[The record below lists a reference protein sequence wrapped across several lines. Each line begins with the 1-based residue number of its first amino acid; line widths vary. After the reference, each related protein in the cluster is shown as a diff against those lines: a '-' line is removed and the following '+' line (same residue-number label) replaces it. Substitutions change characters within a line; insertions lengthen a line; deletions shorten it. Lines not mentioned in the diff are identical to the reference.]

1 MAKAR
6 TGKPTAA
13 EKAKAAADAKQ
24 VIARNK
30 RARYDYSIGAS
41 YEAGL
46 ALTGT
51 EVKALRMG
59 RASLADA
66 WVELDRYGEAW
77 IHGMNIPVYAM
88 GTWTNHAPTRKR
100 RLLLHKEEIRK
111 LSQRVQAKGYTV
123 VPLELYF
130 IRGRAKVE
138 IALAQGKQEWDKR
151 ETIRRREADREAQRA
166 MAAARLDVPSSAAS
180 EIEVDRSCTLCTS
193 GKKHGKPRIAGVNF
207 NMSQVN
213 PLVVGAFSRN
223 SSAVLGVDVET
234 LDARLFSGFARLALS
249 NEERTFYE
257 RVAQERPAPVL
268 HLLSVAL
275 WTAKEAVLKATGHG
289 LSVVPSLVRVQITD
303 ELLDALELAMNEE
316 VPGDLLDSDIPEPTA
331 LRVLTQDS
339 LTARATFSAPTPQGG
354 GEAIERSF
362 SLQWIPVALP
372 DVENPEHAQKMLIA
386 LAVENP
392 TGGEPVGEY
401 GGEPTQVEAQL
412 LPVATPLE
420 LKRLLTD

>member
-1 MAKAR
+1 MSYSATETPSAQHQEH
-6 TGKPTAA
+6 PTASPSERVQIFA
-13 EKAKAAADAKQ
+13 LPT
-24 VIARNK
+24 RTMYGSL
-30 RARYDYSIGAS
+30 RFSWLS
-41 YEAGL
+41 YLGL
-46 ALTGT
+46 AEQQHAAQLPTST
-51 EVKALRMG
+51 AAVSYLSTQALM
-59 RASLADA
+59 
-66 WVELDRYGEAW
+66 
-77 IHGMNIPVYAM
+77 
-88 GTWTNHAPTRKR
+88 
-100 RLLLHKEEIRK
+100 
-111 LSQRVQAKGYTV
+111 
-123 VPLELYF
+123 
-130 IRGRAKVE
+130 
-138 IALAQGKQEWDKR
+138 
-151 ETIRRREADREAQRA
+151 RA

-193 GKKHGKPRIAGVNF
+193 DKKHGKPRIAGVNF

-249 NEERTFYE
+249 NEERSFYE
-257 RVAQERPAPVL
+257 RAAQERPAPVL

-289 LSVVPSLVRVQITD
+289 LSVVPSLVRVQLTD
-303 ELLDALELAMNEE
+303 ELLDALELAMNDEPLGE
-316 VPGDLLDSDIPEPTA
+316 SAGDETLGGNASEPTA

-339 LTARATFSAPTPQGG
+339 LTTRATFSAPATQGG

-362 SLQWIPVALP
+362 SLQWVPVALP
-372 DVENPEHAQKMLIA
+372 DTENPEHAQKMLIA

-392 TGGEPVGEY
+392 AQSEPAQGEPA
-401 GGEPTQVEAQL
+401 QVEAQL

>member
-1 MAKAR
+1 MSYSAPETPSAQRPERPTVRPSERVQIFALPTR
-6 TGKPTAA
+6 TMYGSLRFSWLSYLGLAEQQHAAQLPTSTAA
-13 EKAKAAADAKQ
+13 
-24 VIARNK
+24 V
-30 RARYDYSIGAS
+30 S
-41 YEAGL
+41 YL
-46 ALTGT
+46 STQAL
-51 EVKALRMG
+51 M
-59 RASLADA
+59 
-66 WVELDRYGEAW
+66 
-77 IHGMNIPVYAM
+77 
-88 GTWTNHAPTRKR
+88 
-100 RLLLHKEEIRK
+100 
-111 LSQRVQAKGYTV
+111 
-123 VPLELYF
+123 
-130 IRGRAKVE
+130 
-138 IALAQGKQEWDKR
+138 
-151 ETIRRREADREAQRA
+151 RA

-180 EIEVDRSCTLCTS
+180 EIEVNRSCALCTS

-223 SSAVLGVDVET
+223 PSAVLGVDVET

-289 LSVVPSLVRVQITD
+289 LSVVPSLVRVQLTD

-316 VPGDLLDSDIPEPTA
+316 VPGDLLDGNTPDPTA

-339 LTARATFSAPTPQGG
+339 LTAQATFSAPAAQGG
-354 GEAIERSF
+354 GDQGGEAAERSF
-362 SLQWIPVALP
+362 SLQWVPVALP
-372 DVENPEHAQKMLIA
+372 DAENPEHAQKMLIA

-392 TGGEPVGEY
+392 AHSEPAQGEPA
-401 GGEPTQVEAQL
+401 QVQTQL

>member
-1 MAKAR
+1 MPGGYTKPMSYSAPETPSVQR
-6 TGKPTAA
+6 PEHPTARPSECVQIFA
-13 EKAKAAADAKQ
+13 LPT
-24 VIARNK
+24 RTMYGSL
-30 RARYDYSIGAS
+30 RFSWLS
-41 YEAGL
+41 YLGL
-46 ALTGT
+46 AEQQHAAQLPTST
-51 EVKALRMG
+51 AAVSYLSTQALM
-59 RASLADA
+59 
-66 WVELDRYGEAW
+66 
-77 IHGMNIPVYAM
+77 
-88 GTWTNHAPTRKR
+88 
-100 RLLLHKEEIRK
+100 
-111 LSQRVQAKGYTV
+111 
-123 VPLELYF
+123 
-130 IRGRAKVE
+130 
-138 IALAQGKQEWDKR
+138 
-151 ETIRRREADREAQRA
+151 RA

-249 NEERTFYE
+249 NEERAFYK

-289 LSVVPSLVRVQITD
+289 LSVVPSLVRVQLTD
-303 ELLDALELAMNEE
+303 GLLDALELAMNEE
-316 VPGDLLDSDIPEPTA
+316 VPGDLLGSDAPEPTA

-339 LTARATFSAPTPQGG
+339 LTAQAAFSAPHVGNQGDDQD

-362 SLQWIPVALP
+362 SLQWVPVALP
-372 DVENPEHAQKMLIA
+372 DAENPEHAQKMLIA

-392 TGGEPVGEY
+392 AEGEPA
-401 GGEPTQVEAQL
+401 QVEAQL

>member
-1 MAKAR
+1 MPGGYTKPMSYSAPETPSAQHPER
-6 TGKPTAA
+6 PTARPSERVQIFA
-13 EKAKAAADAKQ
+13 LPT
-24 VIARNK
+24 RTMYGSL
-30 RARYDYSIGAS
+30 RFSWLS
-41 YEAGL
+41 YLGL
-46 ALTGT
+46 AEQQHAAQLPTST
-51 EVKALRMG
+51 AAVSYLSTQALM
-59 RASLADA
+59 
-66 WVELDRYGEAW
+66 
-77 IHGMNIPVYAM
+77 
-88 GTWTNHAPTRKR
+88 
-100 RLLLHKEEIRK
+100 
-111 LSQRVQAKGYTV
+111 
-123 VPLELYF
+123 
-130 IRGRAKVE
+130 
-138 IALAQGKQEWDKR
+138 
-151 ETIRRREADREAQRA
+151 RA

-223 SSAVLGVDVET
+223 ASAVLGVDVET

-249 NEERTFYE
+249 NEERAFYE

-289 LSVVPSLVRVQITD
+289 LSVVPSLVRVQLTD
-303 ELLDALELAMNEE
+303 ELLDTLELAMNEE
-316 VPGDLLDSDIPEPTA
+316 VPGELLDGNVPEPTA

-339 LTARATFSAPTPQGG
+339 LTSQATFSAPQN
-354 GEAIERSF
+354 GEAVERSF
-362 SLQWIPVALP
+362 SLQWVPVALP
-372 DVENPEHAQKMLIA
+372 DAENPEHAQKMLIA

-392 TGGEPVGEY
+392 AGGEY
-401 GGEPTQVEAQL
+401 GGEPAQVEVQL

>member
-1 MAKAR
+1 MSYSAPETPSAQHPERPRPSERVQIFALPTR
-6 TGKPTAA
+6 TMYGSLRFSWLSYLGLAEQQHAAQLPTSTAA
-13 EKAKAAADAKQ
+13 
-24 VIARNK
+24 V
-30 RARYDYSIGAS
+30 S
-41 YEAGL
+41 YL
-46 ALTGT
+46 STQAL
-51 EVKALRMG
+51 M
-59 RASLADA
+59 
-66 WVELDRYGEAW
+66 
-77 IHGMNIPVYAM
+77 
-88 GTWTNHAPTRKR
+88 
-100 RLLLHKEEIRK
+100 
-111 LSQRVQAKGYTV
+111 
-123 VPLELYF
+123 
-130 IRGRAKVE
+130 
-138 IALAQGKQEWDKR
+138 
-151 ETIRRREADREAQRA
+151 RA

-223 SSAVLGVDVET
+223 PSAVLGVDVET

-289 LSVVPSLVRVQITD
+289 LSVVPSLVRVQLTD
-303 ELLDALELAMNEE
+303 DLLDALELALNEE
-316 VPGDLLDSDIPEPTA
+316 VPGDLLDSATPDPTA

-339 LTARATFSAPTPQGG
+339 LTTRATFSAPAPQGGNQG

-362 SLQWIPVALP
+362 SVQWVPVALP
-372 DVENPEHAQKMLIA
+372 DAENPEHAQKMLIA
-386 LAVENP
+386 LAVETP
-392 TGGEPVGEY
+392 AQSEPAQGESAQGEPV
-401 GGEPTQVEAQL
+401 QVEAQL

>member
-1 MAKAR
+1 MQIFALPTR
-6 TGKPTAA
+6 TMYGSLRFSWLSYLGLAEQQHAAQLPTSTAA
-13 EKAKAAADAKQ
+13 
-24 VIARNK
+24 V
-30 RARYDYSIGAS
+30 S
-41 YEAGL
+41 YL
-46 ALTGT
+46 STQAL
-51 EVKALRMG
+51 M
-59 RASLADA
+59 
-66 WVELDRYGEAW
+66 
-77 IHGMNIPVYAM
+77 
-88 GTWTNHAPTRKR
+88 
-100 RLLLHKEEIRK
+100 
-111 LSQRVQAKGYTV
+111 
-123 VPLELYF
+123 
-130 IRGRAKVE
+130 
-138 IALAQGKQEWDKR
+138 
-151 ETIRRREADREAQRA
+151 RA

-249 NEERTFYE
+249 DEERSFYE
-257 RVAQERPAPVL
+257 RVAQERPAPAL
-268 HLLSVAL
+268 RLLSLAL

-289 LSVVPSLVRVQITD
+289 LSVVPSLVRVQLTE

-316 VPGDLLDSDIPEPTA
+316 VPGDFLDSDAPEPTA

-354 GEAIERSF
+354 GDQGGEAAERSF
-362 SLQWIPVALP
+362 SLQWVPMALP
-372 DVENPEHAQKMLIA
+372 DAENPEHAQKMLIA
-386 LAVENP
+386 LALENP
-392 TGGEPVGEY
+392 AEGDPA
-401 GGEPTQVEAQL
+401 QVEVEL

>member
-1 MAKAR
+1 MPGGYTKPMSYSAPETPSAQHPERPRPSERVQIFALPTR
-6 TGKPTAA
+6 TMYGSLRFSWLSYLGLAEQQHAAQLPTSTAA
-13 EKAKAAADAKQ
+13 
-24 VIARNK
+24 V
-30 RARYDYSIGAS
+30 S
-41 YEAGL
+41 YL
-46 ALTGT
+46 STQAL
-51 EVKALRMG
+51 M
-59 RASLADA
+59 
-66 WVELDRYGEAW
+66 
-77 IHGMNIPVYAM
+77 
-88 GTWTNHAPTRKR
+88 
-100 RLLLHKEEIRK
+100 
-111 LSQRVQAKGYTV
+111 
-123 VPLELYF
+123 
-130 IRGRAKVE
+130 
-138 IALAQGKQEWDKR
+138 
-151 ETIRRREADREAQRA
+151 RA

-289 LSVVPSLVRVQITD
+289 LSVVPSLVRVQLTD
-303 ELLDALELAMNEE
+303 ALLDALELAMNEE
-316 VPGDLLDSDIPEPTA
+316 VPGDLLSSNAPEPTA

-339 LTARATFSAPTPQGG
+339 LTAQATFSAPAAQG

-362 SLQWIPVALP
+362 SLQWVPVALP
-372 DVENPEHAQKMLIA
+372 DTENPEQAQKMLIA

-392 TGGEPVGEY
+392 AQSKPAQGEPV
-401 GGEPTQVEAQL
+401 QVEAQL

>member
-1 MAKAR
+1 MMSVMTLPHRRRGCVAHGRSCGQPQAASDTLIAVMPGGYTKPMSYSAPETPSAQR
-6 TGKPTAA
+6 PEHPTARPSERVQIFA
-13 EKAKAAADAKQ
+13 LPT
-24 VIARNK
+24 RTMYGSL
-30 RARYDYSIGAS
+30 RFSWLS
-41 YEAGL
+41 YLGL
-46 ALTGT
+46 AEQQHAAQLPTST
-51 EVKALRMG
+51 AAVSYLSTQALM
-59 RASLADA
+59 
-66 WVELDRYGEAW
+66 
-77 IHGMNIPVYAM
+77 
-88 GTWTNHAPTRKR
+88 
-100 RLLLHKEEIRK
+100 
-111 LSQRVQAKGYTV
+111 
-123 VPLELYF
+123 
-130 IRGRAKVE
+130 
-138 IALAQGKQEWDKR
+138 
-151 ETIRRREADREAQRA
+151 RA

-223 SSAVLGVDVET
+223 PSAVLGVDVET

-249 NEERTFYE
+249 NEERAFYE

-289 LSVVPSLVRVQITD
+289 LSVVPSLVRVQFS
-303 ELLDALELAMNEE
+303 EQLLDAFELAMTEE
-316 VPGDLLDSDIPEPTA
+316 PLGEIADDEALSGGTSHTPDPTA

-339 LTARATFSAPTPQGG
+339 LTTRAAFNAPAAQG

-362 SLQWIPVALP
+362 SLQWVPVALP
-372 DVENPEHAQKMLIA
+372 DTENPEHAQKMLIA

-392 TGGEPVGEY
+392 AEGEPAQLE
-401 GGEPTQVEAQL
+401 VEL

>member
-1 MAKAR
+1 MPGGYTKPMSYSAPETPSAQR
-6 TGKPTAA
+6 PERPTARPSERMQIFA
-13 EKAKAAADAKQ
+13 LPT
-24 VIARNK
+24 RTMYGSL
-30 RARYDYSIGAS
+30 RFSWLS
-41 YEAGL
+41 YLGL
-46 ALTGT
+46 AEQQHAAQLPTST
-51 EVKALRMG
+51 AAVSYLSTQALM
-59 RASLADA
+59 
-66 WVELDRYGEAW
+66 
-77 IHGMNIPVYAM
+77 
-88 GTWTNHAPTRKR
+88 
-100 RLLLHKEEIRK
+100 
-111 LSQRVQAKGYTV
+111 
-123 VPLELYF
+123 
-130 IRGRAKVE
+130 
-138 IALAQGKQEWDKR
+138 
-151 ETIRRREADREAQRA
+151 RA

-249 NEERTFYE
+249 NEERAFYE

-289 LSVVPSLVRVQITD
+289 LSVVPSLVRVQLTD
-303 ELLDALELAMNEE
+303 DLLDALELAMNEE
-316 VPGDLLDSDIPEPTA
+316 APSDLLDGGTPEPTA

-354 GEAIERSF
+354 NQGGEAIERSF
-362 SLQWIPVALP
+362 SVQWVPVALP
-372 DVENPEHAQKMLIA
+372 DAENPEHAQKMLIA
-386 LAVENP
+386 LAVETP
-392 TGGEPVGEY
+392 AQSEPAQGESAQGEPV
-401 GGEPTQVEAQL
+401 QVEAQL

>member
-1 MAKAR
+1 MSYSAPETPSAQR
-6 TGKPTAA
+6 PEHPTARPSERVQIFA
-13 EKAKAAADAKQ
+13 LPT
-24 VIARNK
+24 RTMYGSL
-30 RARYDYSIGAS
+30 RFSWLS
-41 YEAGL
+41 YLGL
-46 ALTGT
+46 AEQQHAAQLPTST
-51 EVKALRMG
+51 AAVSYLSTQALM
-59 RASLADA
+59 
-66 WVELDRYGEAW
+66 
-77 IHGMNIPVYAM
+77 
-88 GTWTNHAPTRKR
+88 
-100 RLLLHKEEIRK
+100 
-111 LSQRVQAKGYTV
+111 
-123 VPLELYF
+123 
-130 IRGRAKVE
+130 
-138 IALAQGKQEWDKR
+138 
-151 ETIRRREADREAQRA
+151 RA

-223 SSAVLGVDVET
+223 CSTVLGVDVET

-289 LSVVPSLVRVQITD
+289 LSVVPSLVRVQLT
-303 ELLDALELAMNEE
+303 EALLDALELAMNEE
-316 VPGDLLDSDIPEPTA
+316 APGDLLDSNAPEPTA

-339 LTARATFSAPTPQGG
+339 LTTHATFSVPHVGNQGG
-354 GEAIERSF
+354 AQSSEAIERSF
-362 SLQWIPVALP
+362 SLQWVPVALP
-372 DVENPEHAQKMLIA
+372 DAENPEHSQKMLIA

-392 TGGEPVGEY
+392 SEGDPAQLE
-401 GGEPTQVEAQL
+401 VEL

>member
-1 MAKAR
+1 MSYSAPETPSAQRPERPSAR
-6 TGKPTAA
+6 PSERVQIFALPTRTMYGSLRFSWLSYLGLAEQQHAAQLPTSTAA
-13 EKAKAAADAKQ
+13 
-24 VIARNK
+24 V
-30 RARYDYSIGAS
+30 S
-41 YEAGL
+41 YL
-46 ALTGT
+46 STQAL
-51 EVKALRMG
+51 M
-59 RASLADA
+59 
-66 WVELDRYGEAW
+66 
-77 IHGMNIPVYAM
+77 
-88 GTWTNHAPTRKR
+88 
-100 RLLLHKEEIRK
+100 
-111 LSQRVQAKGYTV
+111 
-123 VPLELYF
+123 
-130 IRGRAKVE
+130 
-138 IALAQGKQEWDKR
+138 
-151 ETIRRREADREAQRA
+151 RA

-223 SSAVLGVDVET
+223 ASAVLGVDVET

-268 HLLSVAL
+268 HLLSVVL
-275 WTAKEAVLKATGHG
+275 WTAKEAVLKATSHG

-316 VPGDLLDSDIPEPTA
+316 VPGDLLDSDIPEPTT
-331 LRVLTQDS
+331 LRVLSQDR
-339 LTARATFSAPTPQGG
+339 LATRATFSAPQN
-354 GEAIERSF
+354 GEAVERSF
-362 SLQWIPVALP
+362 RLQWIPVALP
-372 DVENPEHAQKMLIA
+372 DAENPEHAQKMLIA

-392 TGGEPVGEY
+392 AGGEPEGEY
-401 GGEPTQVEAQL
+401 GGEPAQVEAQL

>member
-1 MAKAR
+1 MPGGYTKPMSYSAPETPSAQR
-6 TGKPTAA
+6 PERPTARPSERVQIFA
-13 EKAKAAADAKQ
+13 LPT
-24 VIARNK
+24 RTMYGSL
-30 RARYDYSIGAS
+30 RFSWLS
-41 YEAGL
+41 YLGL
-46 ALTGT
+46 AEQQHAAQLPTST
-51 EVKALRMG
+51 AAVSYLSTQALM
-59 RASLADA
+59 
-66 WVELDRYGEAW
+66 
-77 IHGMNIPVYAM
+77 
-88 GTWTNHAPTRKR
+88 
-100 RLLLHKEEIRK
+100 
-111 LSQRVQAKGYTV
+111 
-123 VPLELYF
+123 
-130 IRGRAKVE
+130 
-138 IALAQGKQEWDKR
+138 
-151 ETIRRREADREAQRA
+151 RA

-193 GKKHGKPRIAGVNF
+193 GKKHGKPRIAGMNF

-249 NEERTFYE
+249 DEERTFYE

-289 LSVVPSLVRVQITD
+289 LSVVPSLVRVQLTE

-316 VPGDLLDSDIPEPTA
+316 VPGDFLDSDAPEPTA

-339 LTARATFSAPTPQGG
+339 LTAQATFSVPHVGNQGG
-354 GEAIERSF
+354 GEAAERSF
-362 SLQWIPVALP
+362 SLQWVPVALP
-372 DVENPEHAQKMLIA
+372 DAENPEHSQKMLIA

-392 TGGEPVGEY
+392 AEGEPA
-401 GGEPTQVEAQL
+401 QVEAQL

>member
-1 MAKAR
+1 MSYSAPETPSAQR
-6 TGKPTAA
+6 PERPTARPSERVQIFA
-13 EKAKAAADAKQ
+13 LPT
-24 VIARNK
+24 RTMYGSL
-30 RARYDYSIGAS
+30 RFSWLS
-41 YEAGL
+41 YLGL
-46 ALTGT
+46 AEQQHAAQLPTST
-51 EVKALRMG
+51 AAVSYLSTQALM
-59 RASLADA
+59 
-66 WVELDRYGEAW
+66 
-77 IHGMNIPVYAM
+77 
-88 GTWTNHAPTRKR
+88 
-100 RLLLHKEEIRK
+100 
-111 LSQRVQAKGYTV
+111 
-123 VPLELYF
+123 
-130 IRGRAKVE
+130 
-138 IALAQGKQEWDKR
+138 
-151 ETIRRREADREAQRA
+151 RA

-223 SSAVLGVDVET
+223 ASAVLGVDVET

-316 VPGDLLDSDIPEPTA
+316 VPGDLLDIPEPTA
-331 LRVLTQDS
+331 LRVLTQDR
-339 LTARATFSAPTPQGG
+339 LAAHATFSAPLGSGQSGNQG
-354 GEAIERSF
+354 GEAIDRSF
-362 SLQWIPVALP
+362 SLQWVPVALP
-372 DVENPEHAQKMLIA
+372 DAENPEHAQKMLIA

-392 TGGEPVGEY
+392 AGGEPA
-401 GGEPTQVEAQL
+401 QVEAQL

>member
-1 MAKAR
+1 MPGGYTKPMSYSAPETPSAQR
-6 TGKPTAA
+6 PEHPTARPSERVQIFA
-13 EKAKAAADAKQ
+13 LPT
-24 VIARNK
+24 RTMYGSL
-30 RARYDYSIGAS
+30 RFSWLS
-41 YEAGL
+41 YLGL
-46 ALTGT
+46 AEQQHAAQLPTST
-51 EVKALRMG
+51 AAVSYLSTQALM
-59 RASLADA
+59 
-66 WVELDRYGEAW
+66 
-77 IHGMNIPVYAM
+77 
-88 GTWTNHAPTRKR
+88 
-100 RLLLHKEEIRK
+100 
-111 LSQRVQAKGYTV
+111 
-123 VPLELYF
+123 
-130 IRGRAKVE
+130 
-138 IALAQGKQEWDKR
+138 
-151 ETIRRREADREAQRA
+151 RA

-223 SSAVLGVDVET
+223 PSAVLGVDVET

-249 NEERTFYE
+249 NEERAFYE

-289 LSVVPSLVRVQITD
+289 LSVVPSLVRVQLTD
-303 ELLDALELAMNEE
+303 DLLDALELAMNDEPLGE
-316 VPGDLLDSDIPEPTA
+316 SAGDETLGGDAPDPTA

-339 LTARATFSAPTPQGG
+339 LIARATFSAPTPQGG
-354 GEAIERSF
+354 GDAIERSF
-362 SLQWIPVALP
+362 SLQWVPVALP
-372 DVENPEHAQKMLIA
+372 DTENPEQAQKMLIA

-392 TGGEPVGEY
+392 AQSEPAQGEPA
-401 GGEPTQVEAQL
+401 QVDAEL

>member
-1 MAKAR
+1 MPGGYTKPMSYSAPETPSAQR
-6 TGKPTAA
+6 PERPTARPSERVQIFA
-13 EKAKAAADAKQ
+13 LPT
-24 VIARNK
+24 RTMYGSL
-30 RARYDYSIGAS
+30 RFSWLS
-41 YEAGL
+41 YLGL
-46 ALTGT
+46 AEQQHAAQLPTST
-51 EVKALRMG
+51 AAVSYLSTQALM
-59 RASLADA
+59 
-66 WVELDRYGEAW
+66 
-77 IHGMNIPVYAM
+77 
-88 GTWTNHAPTRKR
+88 
-100 RLLLHKEEIRK
+100 
-111 LSQRVQAKGYTV
+111 
-123 VPLELYF
+123 
-130 IRGRAKVE
+130 
-138 IALAQGKQEWDKR
+138 
-151 ETIRRREADREAQRA
+151 RA

-180 EIEVDRSCTLCTS
+180 KIEVDRSCTLCTS

-223 SSAVLGVDVET
+223 PSAVLGVDVET

-249 NEERTFYE
+249 DEERTFYE

-289 LSVVPSLVRVQITD
+289 LSVVPSLVRVQFS
-303 ELLDALELAMNEE
+303 EQLLDALELAMTEE
-316 VPGDLLDSDIPEPTA
+316 PLGEIADDEALSGGTSHTPDPTA

-339 LTARATFSAPTPQGG
+339 LTTRAAFNAPATQGGNQG

-362 SLQWIPVALP
+362 SLQWVPVALP
-372 DVENPEHAQKMLIA
+372 DTENPEQAQKMLIA

-392 TGGEPVGEY
+392 AQSKPAQGEPV
-401 GGEPTQVEAQL
+401 QVEAQL

>member
-1 MAKAR
+1 MPGGYTKPMSYSAPETPSAQRPERPTAR
-6 TGKPTAA
+6 PSERVQIFALPTRTMYGSLRFSWLSYLGLAEQQHAAQLPTPTAA
-13 EKAKAAADAKQ
+13 
-24 VIARNK
+24 V
-30 RARYDYSIGAS
+30 S
-41 YEAGL
+41 YL
-46 ALTGT
+46 STQAL
-51 EVKALRMG
+51 M
-59 RASLADA
+59 
-66 WVELDRYGEAW
+66 
-77 IHGMNIPVYAM
+77 
-88 GTWTNHAPTRKR
+88 
-100 RLLLHKEEIRK
+100 
-111 LSQRVQAKGYTV
+111 
-123 VPLELYF
+123 
-130 IRGRAKVE
+130 
-138 IALAQGKQEWDKR
+138 
-151 ETIRRREADREAQRA
+151 RA

-223 SSAVLGVDVET
+223 CSAVLGVDVET

-249 NEERTFYE
+249 DEERTFYE

-289 LSVVPSLVRVQITD
+289 LSVVPSLVRVQLTD
-303 ELLDALELAMNEE
+303 DLLDALELAMNEE
-316 VPGDLLDSDIPEPTA
+316 DPGELLDSNVLDSNVPEPTA

-339 LTARATFSAPTPQGG
+339 LTTQATFSAPQSSNQGGNQG
-354 GEAIERSF
+354 GEAIGRRF

-372 DVENPEHAQKMLIA
+372 DTENPEHAQKMLIA

-392 TGGEPVGEY
+392 AGSEPA
-401 GGEPTQVEAQL
+401 QVEAQL

>member
-1 MAKAR
+1 MPGGYTKPMSYSAPETPSAQR
-6 TGKPTAA
+6 TERPTARPSERVQIFA
-13 EKAKAAADAKQ
+13 LPT
-24 VIARNK
+24 RTMYGSL
-30 RARYDYSIGAS
+30 RFSWLS
-41 YEAGL
+41 YLGL
-46 ALTGT
+46 AEQQHAAQLPTST
-51 EVKALRMG
+51 AAVSYLSTQALM
-59 RASLADA
+59 
-66 WVELDRYGEAW
+66 
-77 IHGMNIPVYAM
+77 
-88 GTWTNHAPTRKR
+88 
-100 RLLLHKEEIRK
+100 
-111 LSQRVQAKGYTV
+111 
-123 VPLELYF
+123 
-130 IRGRAKVE
+130 
-138 IALAQGKQEWDKR
+138 
-151 ETIRRREADREAQRA
+151 RA

-223 SSAVLGVDVET
+223 ASAVLGVDVET

-249 NEERTFYE
+249 DEERAFYE

-331 LRVLTQDS
+331 LRVLTQDR
-339 LTARATFSAPTPQGG
+339 LAARATFSAPHGGKQGDNQGG
-354 GEAIERSF
+354 ETIERSF

-372 DVENPEHAQKMLIA
+372 DAENPEHAQKMLIA

-392 TGGEPVGEY
+392 AGGETGDEPGGEPA
-401 GGEPTQVEAQL
+401 QVEAQL

>member
-1 MAKAR
+1 MSYSAPETPSAQR
-6 TGKPTAA
+6 PERPTARPSERVQIFA
-13 EKAKAAADAKQ
+13 LPT
-24 VIARNK
+24 RTMYGSL
-30 RARYDYSIGAS
+30 RFSWLS
-41 YEAGL
+41 YLGL
-46 ALTGT
+46 AEQQHAAQLPTST
-51 EVKALRMG
+51 AAVSYLSTQALM
-59 RASLADA
+59 
-66 WVELDRYGEAW
+66 
-77 IHGMNIPVYAM
+77 
-88 GTWTNHAPTRKR
+88 
-100 RLLLHKEEIRK
+100 
-111 LSQRVQAKGYTV
+111 
-123 VPLELYF
+123 
-130 IRGRAKVE
+130 
-138 IALAQGKQEWDKR
+138 
-151 ETIRRREADREAQRA
+151 RA

-180 EIEVDRSCTLCTS
+180 EIEVDRSCALCTS

-223 SSAVLGVDVET
+223 CSTVLGVDVET

-289 LSVVPSLVRVQITD
+289 LSVVPSLVRVQLTD
-303 ELLDALELAMNEE
+303 DLLDALELAMNEE
-316 VPGDLLDSDIPEPTA
+316 VPGDLLDSNVADPTG
-331 LRVLTQDS
+331 LCVLTQES
-339 LTARATFSAPTPQGG
+339 LTTQATFSAPHGSGQGG
-354 GEAIERSF
+354 HQGGESVERSF
-362 SLQWIPVALP
+362 SLQWVPVALP

-392 TGGEPVGEY
+392 AHSEPTQGEPA
-401 GGEPTQVEAQL
+401 QVEAQL

>member
-1 MAKAR
+1 MSYSAPETPSAQR
-6 TGKPTAA
+6 PERPTALPSERVQIFA
-13 EKAKAAADAKQ
+13 LPT
-24 VIARNK
+24 RTMYGSL
-30 RARYDYSIGAS
+30 RFSWLS
-41 YEAGL
+41 YLGL
-46 ALTGT
+46 AEQQHAAQLPTST
-51 EVKALRMG
+51 AAVSYLSTQALM
-59 RASLADA
+59 
-66 WVELDRYGEAW
+66 
-77 IHGMNIPVYAM
+77 
-88 GTWTNHAPTRKR
+88 
-100 RLLLHKEEIRK
+100 
-111 LSQRVQAKGYTV
+111 
-123 VPLELYF
+123 
-130 IRGRAKVE
+130 
-138 IALAQGKQEWDKR
+138 
-151 ETIRRREADREAQRA
+151 RA

-223 SSAVLGVDVET
+223 PSAVLGVDVET

-249 NEERTFYE
+249 NEERAFYE

-289 LSVVPSLVRVQITD
+289 LSVVPSLVRVQLTD
-303 ELLDALELAMNEE
+303 DLLDALESAMNEE
-316 VPGDLLDSDIPEPTA
+316 PLGESTSDETLGGNTPDPTA

-339 LTARATFSAPTPQGG
+339 LTARATFSAPAAQG

-362 SLQWIPVALP
+362 SLQWVPVALP
-372 DVENPEHAQKMLIA
+372 DTENPEQAQKMLIA
-386 LAVENP
+386 LAVETP
-392 TGGEPVGEY
+392 VQSKPAQSEPAQGEPV
-401 GGEPTQVEAQL
+401 QLEAQL

>member
-1 MAKAR
+1 MSYSAPETPSAQR
-6 TGKPTAA
+6 PEHPTARPS
-13 EKAKAAADAKQ
+13 ERVQ
-24 VIARNK
+24 IF
-30 RARYDYSIGAS
+30 
-41 YEAGL
+41 
-46 ALTGT
+46 AL
-51 EVKALRMG
+51 
-59 RASLADA
+59 
-66 WVELDRYGEAW
+66 
-77 IHGMNIPVYAM
+77 
-88 GTWTNHAPTRKR
+88 PTRTMYGSLR
-100 RLLLHKEEIRK
+100 FSW
-111 LSQRVQAKGYTV
+111 LSYLGHAEQQHAAQLPTSTAAVSYLSTQA
-123 VPLELYF
+123 LM
-130 IRGRAKVE
+130 
-138 IALAQGKQEWDKR
+138 
-151 ETIRRREADREAQRA
+151 RA

-289 LSVVPSLVRVQITD
+289 LSVVPSLVRVQLTD
-303 ELLDALELAMNEE
+303 DLLDALELAMNEE
-316 VPGDLLDSDIPEPTA
+316 APGDLLDSNAPEPTA

-339 LTARATFSAPTPQGG
+339 LTTHATFSVPHVGNQGG
-354 GEAIERSF
+354 AQSSEAIERSF
-362 SLQWIPVALP
+362 SLQWVPVALP
-372 DVENPEHAQKMLIA
+372 DAENPEHSQKMLIA

-392 TGGEPVGEY
+392 AEGDPAQLE
-401 GGEPTQVEAQL
+401 VEL

>member
-1 MAKAR
+1 MPGGYTKPMSYSAPETPSAQR
-6 TGKPTAA
+6 PEPPTARPSERVQIFA
-13 EKAKAAADAKQ
+13 LPT
-24 VIARNK
+24 RTMYGSL
-30 RARYDYSIGAS
+30 RFSWLS
-41 YEAGL
+41 YLGL
-46 ALTGT
+46 AEQQHAAQLPTST
-51 EVKALRMG
+51 AAVSYLSTQALM
-59 RASLADA
+59 
-66 WVELDRYGEAW
+66 
-77 IHGMNIPVYAM
+77 
-88 GTWTNHAPTRKR
+88 
-100 RLLLHKEEIRK
+100 
-111 LSQRVQAKGYTV
+111 
-123 VPLELYF
+123 
-130 IRGRAKVE
+130 
-138 IALAQGKQEWDKR
+138 
-151 ETIRRREADREAQRA
+151 RA

-223 SSAVLGVDVET
+223 PSAVLGVDVET

-289 LSVVPSLVRVQITD
+289 LSVVPSLVRVQLTD

-316 VPGDLLDSDIPEPTA
+316 VPGDLLDGSTPEPGA

-339 LTARATFSAPTPQGG
+339 LTAQATFSAPTPQGG
-354 GEAIERSF
+354 ESVERSF
-362 SLQWIPVALP
+362 SLQWVPVALP
-372 DVENPEHAQKMLIA
+372 DAENPEQAQKMLIA
-386 LAVENP
+386 LAVETPAQSEPAQSEP
-392 TGGEPVGEY
+392 TQGEPV
-401 GGEPTQVEAQL
+401 QLEAQL